1 MLGSETMGESEK
13 GERWSGAMTNLTEM
27 ASNLDSLQ
35 KLLLTK
41 AVFVDDDTFSKAS
54 LAADQARTIKLLQQR
69 VQTLEREVDATI
81 TTAAR
86 ARSEKRQ
93 AEAAQKSAESRAH
106 QLTAELENTTS
117 IIILSFSSLR
127 SFHFRFQFSLL
138 QLRFVIVLICNRK
151 H

>member
-69 VQTLEREVDATI
+69 VQTLEREVDAAI